1 MQIDVENLAHRG
13 RVEVEH
19 GAVDRIGADVVDQV
33 VDTPEGL
40 QGLRHDLVLVACVVR
55 LASHADGGIRAEIR
69 HRLGERFGI
78 AAGDAD
84 LVASLHQRLGDGEP
98 DAAAGSGD
106 DGGPGVVRAVRD
118 ERRGR
123 TASGE
128 VGHGVS
134 CGRDGKVRPAMCT
147 PGAMYAR
154 DLPERKVAS
163 WASYGLTIPLTGVA
177 AARAAGAHRLAT
189 GPRLHRCVVGRVRW
203 FGRVHPAWPLPPL
216 GRRRCAWER
225 AIVPAFTR
233 GAPTIAQSAAALA
246 DAAPGRVALGI
257 GTSSNVI
264 VEKWNGIP
272 FDKPYERVRDV
283 VRFLRVALT
292 GQKVT
297 QTYET
302 FTVDGFR
309 LLLVPE
315 IQPKL
320 LIAALRPGMLRLAG
334 READGAII
342 NWLAADDVPKVAPYV
357 HQGGPDKEIVARI
370 FVCPDR

>member
-1 MQIDVENLAHRG
+1 MG
-13 RVEVEH
+13 
-19 GAVDRIGADVVDQV
+19 
-33 VDTPEGL
+33 
-40 QGLRHDLVLVACVVR
+40 
-55 LASHADGGIRAEIR
+55 
-69 HRLGERFGI
+69 
-78 AAGDAD
+78 
-84 LVASLHQRLGDGEP
+84 
-98 DAAAGSGD
+98 
-106 DGGPGVVRAVRD
+106 
-118 ERRGR
+118 
-123 TASGE
+123 
-128 VGHGVS
+128 
-134 CGRDGKVRPAMCT
+134 
-147 PGAMYAR
+147 
-154 DLPERKVAS
+154 
-163 WASYGLTIPLTGVA
+163 SYGLTIPLTGVPLHA
-177 AARAAGAHRLAT
+177 QRELIASLPDLGYTDVWSAESGGSDAFTPLALASAWAPSLRL
-189 GPRLHRCVVGRVRW
+189 GS
-203 FGRVHPAWPLPPL
+203 
-216 GRRRCAWER
+216 

-297 QTYET
+297 ETYET

-320 LIAALRPGMLRLAG
+320 LIAALRPGMLKLAG

-342 NWLAADDVPKVAPYV
+342 NWLAADDVPKVAPFV
-357 HQGGPDKEIVARI
+357 HEGGPGREIVARI
-370 FVCPDR
+370 FVCPTDDAAAARSVAKMAIAGYMTVPVYRAFHEWLGRSEVLGPMWKYWAEGDRKSATASIPDEVADALVVHGTPEQIKTHVQRYVDNGVTTPALALLPVPGQDPADVAKQVRALAPKQ